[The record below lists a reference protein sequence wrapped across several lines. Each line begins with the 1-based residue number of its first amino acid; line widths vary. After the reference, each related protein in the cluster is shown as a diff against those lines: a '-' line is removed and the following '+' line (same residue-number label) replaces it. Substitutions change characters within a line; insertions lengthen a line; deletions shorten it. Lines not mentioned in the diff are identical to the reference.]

1 MYIEYTY
8 YTIVCNIYTYV
19 CTCVLTST
27 CALCVKMHMKVRGFV
42 VFSPLL

>member
-19 CTCVLTST
+19 YM
-27 CALCVKMHMKVRGFV
+27 CANEHLCIVCQDAYEGQRIC
-42 VFSPLL
+42 SL